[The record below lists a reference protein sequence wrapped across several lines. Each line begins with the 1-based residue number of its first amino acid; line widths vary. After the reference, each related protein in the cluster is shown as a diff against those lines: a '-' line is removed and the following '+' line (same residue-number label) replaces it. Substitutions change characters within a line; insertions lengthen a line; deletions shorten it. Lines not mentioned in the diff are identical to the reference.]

1 MIGESEGRWGH
12 VWGGGGERGKD
23 MYGFD
28 NQVSQ
33 PRASA
38 GNYNWFKVQNRTT
51 AHSRLHAYSCMHTL
65 NVGVMH
71 GFVFLFWLCASKYIV
86 ISLFRS
92 CKQKCQY
99 FSYVIS
105 ISRDSLSVF
114 SGINTRQYGVF
125 VSCFWIVDGRIRF
138 IWQRVRQR
146 EILDKG
152 IRVLYGFSRSF
163 NGVANIRTQRERLV
177 EENIKCHS
185 AA

>member
-1 MIGESEGRWGH
+1 
-12 VWGGGGERGKD
+12 

-33 PRASA
+33 PRPEIITDLKYKIQLQLILACM
-38 GNYNWFKVQNRTT
+38 
-51 AHSRLHAYSCMHTL
+51 HILLHAYSCMHTL

-138 IWQRVRQR
+138 I
-146 EILDKG
+146 
-152 IRVLYGFSRSF
+152 
-163 NGVANIRTQRERLV
+163 
-177 EENIKCHS
+177 
-185 AA
+185 

>member
-1 MIGESEGRWGH
+1 M
-12 VWGGGGERGKD
+12 GGGGGRGKD

-38 GNYNWFKVQNRTT
+38 GNYNRFKVQNRTT
-51 AHSRLHAYSCMHTL
+51 AHSRLHAYSIACIFLHAYSKW
-65 NVGVMH
+65 GVMH
-71 GFVFLFWLCASKYIV
+71 SFVFLFWLCASKYIV

-105 ISRDSLSVF
+105 VSWDSLSVF
-114 SGINTRQYGVF
+114 SGTNTRQYGVF

-138 IWQRVRQR
+138 I
-146 EILDKG
+146 
-152 IRVLYGFSRSF
+152 
-163 NGVANIRTQRERLV
+163 
-177 EENIKCHS
+177 
-185 AA
+185 